1 MNQISTQNGRAIAA
15 PSSTTRPMAD
25 LIGKFTNRLE
35 DKPGDF
41 RRKLLSASLAP
52 AGEERQ
58 VLEARRAELRDSLI
72 PTPGEAAD
80 DAIYG
85 ILAGSN
91 TFGMSGREAD
101 AKVRLYAEA
110 LAKQPTWAINEARK
124 RFGKGGWKCG
134 WDGNG
139 FPSSANV
146 NAECSFL
153 TLEIDTEIHKLTQI
167 LDAEIVDSTT
177 TESERQE
184 AVAAWTKLKAEM
196 GRSNVI
202 SERTGDQVDAERAA
216 FRRVNE
222 RFDAELAARRAAQND
237 EAAA

>member
-1 MNQISTQNGRAIAA
+1 MNEISTQASRAIAA
-15 PSSTTRPMAD
+15 PSSITRPMAD
-25 LIGKFTNRLE
+25 LIGKYTNRLE

-41 RRKLLSASLAP
+41 RKKLLSASLAP
-52 AGEERQ
+52 AGEERR
-58 VLEARRAELRDSLI
+58 VLETRRAELRDSLT

-91 TFGMSGREAD
+91 TFGMTGREAD

-110 LAKQPTWAINEARK
+110 LEKQPTWAINEARK
-124 RFGKGGWKCG
+124 RFGKGGWKCN

-146 NAECSFL
+146 NAECAFL
-153 TLEIDTEIHKLTQI
+153 TLEIDAEIHKLSQI
-167 LDAEIVDSTT
+167 LDAEIVDTTT
-177 TESERQE
+177 TEGERQE
-184 AVAAWTKLKAEM
+184 AIARWNKLKAEM

-202 SERTGDQVDAERAA
+202 SERTSDAIEAERDA
-216 FRRVNE
+216 FRKVNA
-222 RFDAELAARRAAQND
+222 RFDAERLAQS
-237 EAAA
+237 EAVR